1 MVGSRGRKP
10 SRFQAPGGYY
20 TPQKEVQAARLVK
33 DGVPRSALDINT
45 FGIHDGTNS
54 HLDALCHYRVMRD
67 GQWESV
73 QRSSA
78 GVGREG
84 CKADGM
90 DRFTCPIPRCGKS
103 ARTSRSAVAT
113 LCSSTPAGERVGPK
127 MGAWNVGREAA
138 GLLLRLCRG
147 STSGT
152 FRCWVAMA

>member
-1 MVGSRGRKP
+1 
-10 SRFQAPGGYY
+10 
-20 TPQKEVQAARLVK
+20 VQAARLVK

-90 DRFTCPIPRCGKS
+90 DRFTRPDPEVWEKCAHVKIG
-103 ARTSRSAVAT
+103 
-113 LCSSTPAGERVGPK
+113 SSDALFIHT
-127 MGAWNVGREAA
+127 GR
-138 GLLLRLCRG
+138 
-147 STSGT
+147 
-152 FRCWVAMA
+152 